1 MIRFRIA
8 NYCSS
13 LFSTT
18 YNFRKWQNGCLVTQ
32 SLVSRTSLSS
42 DEHVSTQE
50 THALQNPDEHKEV
63 RAEVVVL
70 KISVRDPFHD
80 QLGTQAGKT

>member
-1 MIRFRIA
+1 MQIIVHHFFRLHII
-8 NYCSS
+8 
-13 LFSTT
+13 LE
-18 YNFRKWQNGCLVTQ
+18 NGKTAVWLHNPWLVGPAF
-32 SLVSRTSLSS
+32 LL